1 MREFDESKT
10 VSEGFS
16 TTDEYLEMLEAA
28 IESSEIGYLIAD
40 SDCNV
45 IKINQAQIDITGQN
59 AAYNLGRNMRQ
70 IELED
75 GSPSA
80 TVLVSKTKKPA
91 KIKQFLPNGRS
102 YLVYANPYFG
112 KDGDLKYIVSNL
124 LDTTE
129 IDHTKQS
136 LERTQDDNTKLNIQ
150 LKELQNQMTMHT
162 KIIHQSRI
170 MRRALMLCEKAA
182 QFNSNILLQGESGVG
197 KERFAEYIFEK
208 SYRNNK
214 AFIKINCASIP
225 ENLLESELF
234 GYEPGAFSGAD
245 SKGKK
250 GLLEYADKGTLLLDE
265 VSELSLPLQAK
276 LLRFLQEGEFY
287 RVGGRKPVKTDIR
300 IIAASNIDLE
310 EMSEKKLFRKDLFYR
325 LNVIPVFIPPLRERK
340 EDIPLLIGYFTNRF
354 NEMYDMKKGWSSGAI
369 NLMVCAE
376 FPGNVREL
384 QNTVER
390 ILVLAE
396 GDIIQEKD
404 FYEIYT
410 GIKIDDS
417 DIYDETLSLKKLLKR
432 YEKSILEEYL
442 RRYKTE
448 NAAAAALKVSQ
459 STISRKISEHK
470 IHAKTDSATRK

>member
-197 KERFAEYIFEK
+197 KERFAEDILRKAIGIIKLLLK
-208 SYRNNK
+208 SIAHLFLKTFLNR
-214 AFIKINCASIP
+214 SS
-225 ENLLESELF
+225 LDMSRELF
-234 GYEPGAFSGAD
+234 RVLIA
-245 SKGKK
+245 KGKK
-250 GLLEYADKGTLLLDE
+250 
-265 VSELSLPLQAK
+265 V
-276 LLRFLQEGEFY
+276 FLNMLTRALFCWMRSASY
-287 RVGGRKPVKTDIR
+287 RCRCR
-300 IIAASNIDLE
+300 
-310 EMSEKKLFRKDLFYR
+310 
-325 LNVIPVFIPPLRERK
+325 
-340 EDIPLLIGYFTNRF
+340 
-354 NEMYDMKKGWSSGAI
+354 
-369 NLMVCAE
+369 
-376 FPGNVREL
+376 
-384 QNTVER
+384 QNC
-390 ILVLAE
+390 
-396 GDIIQEKD
+396 
-404 FYEIYT
+404 
-410 GIKIDDS
+410 
-417 DIYDETLSLKKLLKR
+417 
-432 YEKSILEEYL
+432 
-442 RRYKTE
+442 
-448 NAAAAALKVSQ
+448 
-459 STISRKISEHK
+459 
-470 IHAKTDSATRK
+470 

>member
-250 GLLEYADKGTLLLDE
+250 
-265 VSELSLPLQAK
+265 V
-276 LLRFLQEGEFY
+276 FLNMLTRALFCWMRSASY
-287 RVGGRKPVKTDIR
+287 RCRCR
-300 IIAASNIDLE
+300 
-310 EMSEKKLFRKDLFYR
+310 
-325 LNVIPVFIPPLRERK
+325 
-340 EDIPLLIGYFTNRF
+340 
-354 NEMYDMKKGWSSGAI
+354 
-369 NLMVCAE
+369 
-376 FPGNVREL
+376 
-384 QNTVER
+384 QNC
-390 ILVLAE
+390 
-396 GDIIQEKD
+396 
-404 FYEIYT
+404 
-410 GIKIDDS
+410 
-417 DIYDETLSLKKLLKR
+417 
-432 YEKSILEEYL
+432 
-442 RRYKTE
+442 
-448 NAAAAALKVSQ
+448 
-459 STISRKISEHK
+459 
-470 IHAKTDSATRK
+470 